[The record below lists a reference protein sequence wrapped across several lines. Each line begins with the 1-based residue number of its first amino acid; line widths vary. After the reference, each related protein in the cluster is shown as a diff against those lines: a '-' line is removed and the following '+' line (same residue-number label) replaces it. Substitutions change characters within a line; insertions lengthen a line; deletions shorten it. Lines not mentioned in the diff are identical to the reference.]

1 MSSRIRC
8 LPRNDTGSK
17 IYAYLVPI
25 YLVPISS
32 INLKSSLSESQGK
45 HIRIVAEG
53 ICVGTINCIV
63 ILQPLSILALQNDI
77 HFPQPEQV

>member
-25 YLVPISS
+25 SL